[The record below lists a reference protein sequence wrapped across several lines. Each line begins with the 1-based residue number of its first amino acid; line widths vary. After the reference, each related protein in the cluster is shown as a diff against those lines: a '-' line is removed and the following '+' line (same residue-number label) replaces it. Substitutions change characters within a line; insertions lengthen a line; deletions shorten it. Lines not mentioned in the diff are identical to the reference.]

1 MAVLHFWH
9 KPGCKTNARQIESLR
24 AAGHI
29 VHLRNLLTEPWTVQR
44 LLDFFIDLPIE
55 QWFNPAAPKIRSGE
69 LSPAL
74 FDSST
79 ALHALIADPLLIRRP
94 LIEGEGLRVAGFDA
108 ARLGLADDPGSGC
121 SGRPDLCQP

>member
-1 MAVLHFWH
+1 MATLHFWH
-9 KPGCKTNARQIESLR
+9 KPGCSTNARQIEALR
-24 AAGHI
+24 AAGHV
-29 VHLRNLLTEPWTVQR
+29 VHPHNLLTEPWTAQR

-55 QWFNPAAPKIRSGE
+55 QWFNPAAPVIRSGE

-74 FDSST
+74 LDSGS
-79 ALHALIADPLLIRRP
+79 ALRTLIAEPLLIRRP

-121 SGRPDLCQP
+121 SGSPDICQP